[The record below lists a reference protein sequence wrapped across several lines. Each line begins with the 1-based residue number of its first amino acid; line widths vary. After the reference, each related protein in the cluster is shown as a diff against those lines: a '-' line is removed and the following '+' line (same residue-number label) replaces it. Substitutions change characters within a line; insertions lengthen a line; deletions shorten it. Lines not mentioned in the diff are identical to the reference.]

1 MRSFRAIYTQV
12 SYAGGGEHH
21 TLSKLSNEPSVRES
35 LVAGGEF
42 VCCSSSSSVK
52 APLSLH
58 LQDNHLHHAEI
69 NNATN
74 IKLNSSNKFNPFITC
89 VN

>member
-35 LVAGGEF
+35 LVAGGEL

-58 LQDNHLHHAEI
+58 LQDNHLHHVKI
-69 NNATN
+69 NKYATN
-74 IKLNSSNKFNPFITC
+74 IQINPSNE
-89 VN
+89 